1 MHMPSDEQL
10 KAWADSYLKGTI
22 SESDKASLEAWYATV
37 ENTDV
42 AWDEPG
48 MDAHALQSRI
58 LKAVDHR
65 VTASPARRYH
75 LGWWASAAAAVV
87 AVLVVMHYNQTPAA
101 PPQPAVAA
109 IQPADVPPGG
119 TKATL
124 LLADGKKMELNGKH
138 ALNVTSVKGTVR
150 VLNKDG
156 GVAYEGNTAPVG
168 QYNTVITHRG
178 EQSPPLTLPDG
189 TKVWL
194 NAFSTLRFPVS
205 FHQGGR
211 EVVLTGE
218 AYFEV
223 AKDQVHPFI
232 VHAGPTTVQV
242 LGTHFDVKVYDD
254 EPIKYTTLLEGAVR
268 VSAAGRDVKL
278 APGQQSKA
286 NAAGALQVTKVRTPD
301 DYIAWM
307 YRQLPLNSMDIKSF
321 LREVARWYDVEVV
334 FEGAPPAL
342 SFSGTLS
349 RDVPISKILAALN
362 ANGIHC
368 FLRGKQLVIKG

>member
-1 MHMPSDEQL
+1 MPSDEQL

-22 SESDKASLEAWYATV
+22 SDSDKAALEAWYATV

-42 AWDEPG
+42 SWDEPG
-48 MDAHALQSRI
+48 MDAPALQSRI
-58 LKAVDHR
+58 LKAIDQQISPSR
-65 VTASPARRYH
+65 VKRYH
-75 LGWWASAAAAVV
+75 VGWWATAAAAVV
-87 AVLVVMHYNQTPAA
+87 SVFVVLHYKQQSSPQQSVSIA
-101 PPQPAVAA
+101 PLPPKDLQ
-109 IQPADVPPGG
+109 PGG

-138 ALNVTSVKGTVR
+138 ALNVTSVKGAVR

-156 GVAYEGNTAPVG
+156 EVAYEGSAAPVD
-168 QYNTVITHRG
+168 QYNTVITHKG
-178 EQSPPLTLPDG
+178 EQSPSLTLPDG

-194 NAFSTLRFPVS
+194 NAFSMLRFPVS
-205 FHQGGR
+205 FQQASR
-211 EVVLTGE
+211 EVDLTGE

-223 AKDQVHPFI
+223 AKDQAHPFI
-232 VHAGPTTVQV
+232 VHAGATTVQV

-268 VSAAGRDVKL
+268 VSAAGKMVKL
-278 APGQQSKA
+278 LPGQQSKA
-286 NAAGALQVTKVRTPD
+286 SMAGTLQVAKVAAPD

-307 YRQLPLNSMDIKSF
+307 NGQLPLNSMDIKSF

-334 FEGAPPAL
+334 FEGTPPAL
-342 SFSGTLS
+342 SFSGTLT

-368 FLRGKQLVIKG
+368 YVQGRKLIVQ